1 MNFDKLL
8 SGINFETNTVTTD
21 DSILLEE
28 TKYKV
33 IPLKVSI
40 YNEDDHPIF
49 GEKVIH
55 LEVDDESA
63 GTFFILTQE
72 DDGTL
77 NTIKAD
83 MSELELIVK
92 EARKLYNLHEGK

>member
-49 GEKVIH
+49 GENVIH

-83 MSELELIVK
+83 MSELELIIK